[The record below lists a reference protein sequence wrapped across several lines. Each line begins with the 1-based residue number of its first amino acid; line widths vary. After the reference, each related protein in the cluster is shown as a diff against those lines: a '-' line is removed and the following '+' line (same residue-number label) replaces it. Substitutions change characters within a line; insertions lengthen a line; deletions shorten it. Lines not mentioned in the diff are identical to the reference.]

1 LAAVTGGARPGS
13 GRFERFIAGLQPT
26 PRERRGVIDSV
37 ARVASILYREF
48 RPNED
53 VGDRRD
59 YLIVGG
65 HGKGTAIRPTD
76 SVDMIY
82 LLPQALHRTD
92 VTFLGGDV
100 AAALGEALGIVRVL
114 PEGWFSVAADAHGLA
129 SRAQIRL
136 VPCFSTDAGYAVAAP
151 SGAERWI
158 NPGAEAAALR
168 RADVISGGKA
178 TPLVL
183 LLKAWRRTAGVPIPV
198 FALEILACEFI
209 SVWSHALRESM
220 LFDFMLR
227 DFLVWLSSQ
236 AGRVLDAPGTDHT
249 IDLGTDW
256 LGHVLASRRAA
267 ERACLA
273 DRRGAT
279 APPEWRQLFG
289 PAFDDATAPA
299 PWQVTADP
307 DSDSAAISA
316 L

>member
-1 LAAVTGGARPGS
+1 MPALTSG
-13 GRFERFIAGLQPT
+13 GRFERYIAGLQPT

-53 VGDRRD
+53 MGDRRD

-82 LLPQALHRTD
+82 LLPQALYRTD

-136 VPCFSTDAGYAVAAP
+136 VPCFSTDTGYAVAAP
-151 SGAERWI
+151 TGAERRI
-158 NPGAEAAALR
+158 NPGAESAALR
-168 RADVISGGKA
+168 RADVVSGGKA
-178 TPLVL
+178 TPLIL
-183 LLKAWRRTAGVPIPV
+183 LLKAWRRAAGVPIPV

-209 SVWSHALRESM
+209 TAWSHAPRESM

-236 AGRVLDAPGTDHT
+236 GGRVVDAPGTDHK
-249 IDLGTDW
+249 IDLGADW
-256 LGHVLASRRAA
+256 LGHALASRRAA
-267 ERACLA
+267 ERACLG
-273 DRRGAT
+273 DRRSAIT
-279 APPEWRQLFG
+279 PSEWRQLFG
-289 PAFDDATAPA
+289 PAFDDAAAPA
-299 PWQVTADP
+299 PWQVAIDP
-307 DSDSAAISA
+307 DPDSAAINA